1 MKKPDDAKYSLLQYN
16 LSSMRQRYALM
27 KLTYSDNLGK
37 QRSVSSSLGL
47 KIFPQMCK
55 TQREQREKMFK
66 KSVALEQ
73 KRRHKSAAR
82 QRIANIK
89 AEIAK
94 AEV

>member
-1 MKKPDDAKYSLLQYN
+1 
-16 LSSMRQRYALM
+16 
-27 KLTYSDNLGK
+27 
-37 QRSVSSSLGL
+37 
-47 KIFPQMCK
+47 MCK

-89 AEIAK
+89 AGIAK
-94 AEV
+94 AEVYQKDKIESRA